1 MHMGMEIIHVCTYMY
16 IQLLVTLCV
25 EWKQKFRENQE
36 YSTTNQIRL
45 GKIQGFFWDL
55 KEIQGHV
62 VDFLRNSRTFTYM
75 YV

>member
-1 MHMGMEIIHVCTYMY
+1 MYIHVHVHTAACYLMCGMEV
-16 IQLLVTLCV
+16 Q
-25 EWKQKFRENQE
+25 QKFRKNQE

-62 VDFLRNSRTFTYM
+62 VDFLGNSRTFTYM